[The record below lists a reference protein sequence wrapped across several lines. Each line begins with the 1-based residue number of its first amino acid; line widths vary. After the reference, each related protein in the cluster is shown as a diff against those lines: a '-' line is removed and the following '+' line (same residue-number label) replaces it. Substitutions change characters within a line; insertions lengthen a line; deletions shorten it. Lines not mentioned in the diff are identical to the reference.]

1 MRLLKTLWI
10 CSIFLVTAVQAED
23 VTGVLGYSNS
33 VKGFYVF
40 GFTGSKNKDPA
51 CKKKYL
57 IPDNK
62 TDLIKLV
69 KVPNGQVI
77 TVAYSYQK
85 IVGGGTRDHCVVSN
99 ITVDNSPVE

>member
-1 MRLLKTLWI
+1 MHLLKTLWI
-10 CSIFLVTAVQAED
+10 CSIFLVTAVQAKD

-33 VKGFYVF
+33 VKGFYVI
-40 GFTGSKNKDPA
+40 GFTGLENKDPV

-57 IPDNK
+57 ISGDK

-69 KVPNGQVI
+69 KIPNGQVI

-85 IVGGGTRDHCVVSN
+85 IDGGGTRDHCVVSK
-99 ITVDNSPVE
+99 ITVDKSPVE